1 MLTNRLP
8 TEAQEK
14 QDMAWLANL
23 INTLKDG
30 GTWAIPRSGTIC
42 TLNHETKTVS
52 MSTDVE
58 QLTEYYFKR
67 LGWKV
72 THAKS

>member
-8 TEAQEK
+8 TEEQEAQDK
-14 QDMAWLANL
+14 AWLANL
-23 INTLKDG
+23 INTLNEG
-30 GTWAIPRSGTIC
+30 GSWAIPRSGTIC
-42 TLNHETKTVS
+42 TLNHGTKTVS
-52 MSTDVE
+52 MSTDRE